1 MHETL
6 FLIFMQNVFRFLR
19 LLKDNNN
26 KVWFDANRKI
36 YEQSKKD
43 FIEFL
48 TDLSGRMVKYD
59 SLFQTV
65 DPKKSIF
72 RINRDIRFS
81 KDKSPYKINFG
92 AYFSPSGK
100 SSFHAGYYLHLQ
112 PEDQSFMAGGIY
124 MPPADVLKKIRQE
137 IDYNGEGLK
146 GIISSADFKKTWG
159 TLQQED
165 KLARPPQGYAADHP
179 DIELLKL
186 KSLTFAHKFSDREAE
201 SPEFVQRVT
210 EGFVRLKPFLDFLNG
225 ALD

>member
-1 MHETL
+1 
-6 FLIFMQNVFRFLR
+6 MQNIFSFLH

-26 KVWFDANRKI
+26 KAWFDTNRKI

-43 FIEFL
+43 FIRFI
-48 TDLSGRMVKYD
+48 TSLSEKMAKYD
-59 SLFQTV
+59 SLFQTI

-81 KDKSPYKINFG
+81 KDKSPYKTNFG

-100 SSFHAGYYLHLQ
+100 NSFHAGYYLHLQ
-112 PEDQSFMAGGIY
+112 PGDQSFMAGGIY
-124 MPPADVLKKIRQE
+124 MPPNDALKKIRQE
-137 IDYNGEGLK
+137 IDYNGEQLK
-146 GIISSADFKKTWG
+146 RTIFSAGFKKVWG

-165 KLARPPQGYAADHP
+165 KLARPPQGYASDHP

-186 KSLTFAHKFSDREAE
+186 KSLTFVHKFSDRETE
-201 SPEFVQRVT
+201 SPEFIQKVV
-210 EGFVRLKPFLDFLNG
+210 EGFVLLKPFLDFLNG